1 RPGSEAF
8 LVLPDVEVTRASLDE
23 EWQRAAAVLRPDLLD
38 RLSVCIG
45 AGSRFIGIP
54 RDPDAEVQQVLHQ
67 IVQEGRLGMGSSHTP
82 GDAPFVVLK
91 ILLHHWL
98 TDARPTTTDWLGR
111 TTGYPYPT
119 IASVLGSLGSLIERQ
134 SDRRI

>member
-1 RPGSEAF
+1 
-8 LVLPDVEVTRASLDE
+8 
-23 EWQRAAAVLRPDLLD
+23 RPDLLD

-67 IVQEGRLGMGSSHTP
+67 IVQEGRLGRGGSHTP

-98 TDARPTTTDWLGR
+98 TDGRPITTDWLGR
-111 TTGYPYPT
+111 TTGYTHPT
-119 IASVLGSLGSLIERQ
+119 IARALRSLSGLIEHQ
-134 SDRRI
+134 